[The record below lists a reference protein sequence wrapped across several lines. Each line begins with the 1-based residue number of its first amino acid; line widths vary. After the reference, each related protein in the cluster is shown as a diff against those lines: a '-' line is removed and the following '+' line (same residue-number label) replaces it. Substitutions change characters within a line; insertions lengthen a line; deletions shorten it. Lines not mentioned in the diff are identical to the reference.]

1 MIVVCCMYKK
11 FRGFTLIELIVVIV
25 LVAVLAVVAAPRFL
39 NLQSDA
45 RRSVVEG
52 LAGAVTNAAEM
63 AYGKTAVEGMEELE
77 SYHVPN
83 YGIVQYGYPSVSR
96 GGMESFLQIDT
107 GYHDLEREW
116 VWAAHN
122 NGSVSDPDWW
132 IITQSQWLAD
142 GNIVDFNKAIEES
155 RCYVKYTA
163 AMEPGADF
171 AVETITDGC

>member
-1 MIVVCCMYKK
+1 MYKK

-25 LVAVLAVVAAPRFL
+25 LVAVLAVIAAPRFL

-96 GGMESFLQIDT
+96 G
-107 GYHDLEREW
+107 
-116 VWAAHN
+116 VWKN
-122 NGSVSDPDWW
+122 RCGR
-132 IITQSQWLAD
+132 D
-142 GNIVDFNKAIEES
+142 GRA
-155 RCYVKYTA
+155 
-163 AMEPGADF
+163 
-171 AVETITDGC
+171 